1 MSDGKGNV
9 SFSAPHSI
17 EYAYRRSVGPILSR
31 FFTGLRDRQIYGAR
45 TAAGRVLVPPAEYD
59 PDSGD
64 AVDEIV
70 EVGPAG
76 VVTSWSWIAHPLT
89 EHPLDHPFAFA
100 LIQLDGASTS
110 MLHAVDTGDEAS
122 MRTGLRVTP
131 RWRAET
137 QGEILDI
144 QCFEPEAES

>member
-1 MSDGKGNV
+1 MNDGQPNV

-31 FFTGLRDRQIYGAR
+31 FFTGLRDRQIYGTR
-45 TAAGRVLVPPAEYD
+45 TSDGRVLVPPAEYD
-59 PDSGD
+59 PNTGD

-76 VVTSWSWIAHPLT
+76 IVTSWSWVARPLS

-100 LIQLDGASTS
+100 LIRLDGATTS
-110 MLHAVDTGDEAS
+110 MLHAVDTGDETS

-131 RWRAET
+131 RWRVET
-137 QGEILDI
+137 RGEILDI
-144 QCFEPEAES
+144 ECFEPEENS

>member
-1 MSDGKGNV
+1 MSDGQGNV

-31 FFTGLRDRQIYGAR
+31 FFSGLRDRQIYGTR
-45 TAAGRVLVPPAEYD
+45 TSDGRILVPPAEYD
-59 PDSGD
+59 PDTGD
-64 AVDEIV
+64 AVDEVV

-76 VVTSWSWIAHPLT
+76 AVTSWSWITSPLS

-110 MLHAVDTGDEAS
+110 LLHAVDTGDEAS
-122 MRTGLRVTP
+122 MRTGMRVRP
-131 RWRAET
+131 RWRSET
-137 QGEILDI
+137 RGEILDI
-144 QCFEPEAES
+144 QCFEPEDDS

>member
-1 MSDGKGNV
+1 MSDDQSNV
-9 SFSAPHSI
+9 SFSAPHTI

-31 FFTGLRDRQIYGAR
+31 FFTGLRDRHIYGTR
-45 TAAGRVLVPPAEYD
+45 TSDGRVLVPPAEYD
-59 PDSGD
+59 PDTGD

-76 VVTSWSWIAHPLT
+76 VVTSWTWISNPLT

-100 LIQLDGASTS
+100 LIRLDGATTS

-122 MRTGLRVTP
+122 MRTGLRVAP
-131 RWRAET
+131 RWRTET

-144 QCFEPEAES
+144 QCFEPEDDS

>member
-1 MSDGKGNV
+1 MSDDQPNV

-31 FFTGLRDRQIYGAR
+31 FFTGLRDRHIYGTR
-45 TAAGRVLVPPAEYD
+45 TADGRVLVPAAEYD
-59 PDSGD
+59 PDTGD

-76 VVTSWSWIAHPLT
+76 VVTSWSWISSPLT

-100 LIQLDGASTS
+100 LIRLDGATTS

-122 MRTGLRVTP
+122 MRTGMRVTP

-144 QCFEPEAES
+144 QCFEPEDDS